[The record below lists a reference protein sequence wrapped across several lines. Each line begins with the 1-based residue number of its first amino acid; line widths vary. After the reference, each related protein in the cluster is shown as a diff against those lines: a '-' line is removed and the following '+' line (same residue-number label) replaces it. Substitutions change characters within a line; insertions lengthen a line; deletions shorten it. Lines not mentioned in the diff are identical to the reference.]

1 MKKRIFLQR
10 AAALL
15 AAVLLAGAAG
25 CSRDARATGGLSRP
39 AAASEPAPSSV
50 SQTAPSQTSAPAVSL
65 TDSVPV
71 LMYHSL
77 QFDPANPNNSARIKA
92 ESFAAQ
98 MKWLHDNGYATLTL
112 RQLYDGL
119 MDQNGFPQK
128 SVVLTFDDGYDDFYT
143 NGFPIMS
150 RYGFSATVFMITG
163 EIGQP
168 GYLSQSE
175 LPALIQSGMDIEC
188 HTVTHPY
195 LDKLSFNAQLRE
207 MTDAENTLYAIGGH
221 TIDYLAYPYGHY
233 NADTIRA
240 DRVAGIRLAFKM
252 DGGWVRV
259 GDSPYELPR
268 VYIGDS
274 LSAFITKVTKV
285 S

>member
-1 MKKRIFLQR
+1 MKKRTFLQH
-10 AAALL
+10 
-15 AAVLLAGAAG
+15 AAVLLATVLLAGTAG
-25 CSRDARATGGLSRP
+25 CARDARASGGSSRP
-39 AAASEPAPSSV
+39 AASQPVPSAV
-50 SQTAPSQTSAPAVSL
+50 SQTSSSRTSAPAVSL

-77 QFDPANPNNSARIKA
+77 QFDPAHPDNSARIKA

-98 MKWLHDNGYATLTL
+98 MKWLHDNGYTTLTL

-119 MDQNGFPQK
+119 LEQGGFPQK
-128 SVVLTFDDGYDDFYT
+128 SVALTFDDGYEDFYT
-143 NGFPIMS
+143 NGFPVLKQ
-150 RYGFSATVFMITG
+150 YGFASTVFMIAG
-163 EIGQP
+163 SIGQP

-175 LPALIQSGMDIEC
+175 LSTLTQAGVDIEC

-195 LDKLSFNAQLRE
+195 LDKLSFDAQLRE
-207 MTDAENTLYAIGGH
+207 MTDASNTLYAIVGH
-221 TIDYLAYPYGHY
+221 SIDYLAYPYGHY
-233 NADTIRA
+233 NDDTIRA
-240 DRVAGIRLAFKM
+240 DRIAGFRLAFKM

-259 GDSPYELPR
+259 GDSPFELPR

-274 LSAFITKVTKV
+274 LSTFITKVTKV